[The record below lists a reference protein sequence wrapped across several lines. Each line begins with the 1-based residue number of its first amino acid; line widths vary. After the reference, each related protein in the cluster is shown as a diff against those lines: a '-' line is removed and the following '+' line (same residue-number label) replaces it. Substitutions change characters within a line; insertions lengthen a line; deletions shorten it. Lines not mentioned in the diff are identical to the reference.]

1 MTPEA
6 SVPRLVSFKTSK
18 NFLGIAKVDV
28 DVSFP
33 SYFMAQLGGWDTA
46 SVATRR
52 RTPEPLERQAPKPK
66 AAATEEV
73 FA

>member
-28 DVSFP
+28 DVSFL
-33 SYFMAQLGGWDTA
+33 SYFMAQLGGWVTA
-46 SVATRR
+46 SVATRK

-66 AAATEEV
+66 AATQDV